1 MCEDRV
7 HHPLMLGAL
16 SRLKKDESF
25 RDTKMGGKGEKL
37 QGTTRMR
44 SGELCTLD
52 SLRGE
57 PARRTWPKFL
67 KCVQSDNQCVYK
79 TIVY

>member
-1 MCEDRV
+1 MPEIVYHLFVDRV

-16 SRLKKDESF
+16 SRLKKDESS

-44 SGELCTLD
+44 SGELCISD

-57 PARRTWPKFL
+57 PVRRTLPKFL
-67 KCVQSDNQCVYK
+67 KCVPGYN
-79 TIVY
+79 